1 LIGSS
6 GSLPVAFLVELIAG
20 VLVFGLLV
28 CVIAVSSAVRGKLT
42 EALRRE

>member
-1 LIGSS
+1 
-6 GSLPVAFLVELIAG
+6 